1 MNPCPQCG
9 AIPQP
14 SDKFC
19 NVCGT
24 PVLQPSYGGA
34 PMQYGGPQAG
44 YGQAPAPMQQGG
56 MPQQGYGGQPPQAG
70 LRCQMGHEIAP
81 GASYCAMGHPIAMDA
96 MPFGGAPADP
106 YGGGGYGQQPPQQP
120 GGFGAPP
127 PQQGGFG
134 APPQQGFGAPPPA
147 QPQQALQGG
156 FGAPMQQPGGYYQ
169 DPNAGYGQQP
179 APAPFGAPQPSA
191 PQPFGAPAQPAYP
204 GMQPAGG
211 GLGGGGMGGGYD
223 SAPQP
228 GGFGGGG
235 GSQPN
240 FPVPQQGGFGAP
252 APQPGFGSQP
262 GFGQPAAAAP
272 APQAPP
278 LPPAIP
284 EQLPAQALRG
294 FFVSYQTNATGDFW
308 PLHGGRK
315 TVGRANSGESVDIA
329 LSDATISSRHA
340 AVNIDGTSGVV
351 TVEDTGSTN
360 GTFVNEEHIGFN
372 GRRDLRDGD
381 KVRFGGYT
389 VIAKIVSR

>member
-1 MNPCPQCG
+1 
-9 AIPQP
+9 
-14 SDKFC
+14 
-19 NVCGT
+19 
-24 PVLQPSYGGA
+24 
-34 PMQYGGPQAG
+34 
-44 YGQAPAPMQQGG
+44 
-56 MPQQGYGGQPPQAG
+56 
-70 LRCQMGHEIAP
+70 
-81 GASYCAMGHPIAMDA
+81 MGHPIAMDA

-106 YGGGGYGQQPPQQP
+106 YGGGGYGQQPQQ
-120 GGFGAPP
+120 GGFGAPQ

-134 APPQQGFGAPPPA
+134 APGGAQSGGFGAPAPQPGGFGAPA
-147 QPQQALQGG
+147 QQGG

-179 APAPFGAPQPSA
+179 QQGFGAAQPA
-191 PQPFGAPAQPAYP
+191 QQPGAFGAPAQPAYP
-204 GMQPAGG
+204 GMPQQ
-211 GLGGGGMGGGYD
+211 GGMGGGYD
-223 SAPQP
+223 GAPQP
-228 GGFGGGG
+228 GGFGGQ

-252 APQPGFGSQP
+252 APQPGGFGSQP
-262 GFGQPAAAAP
+262 GFGGGAAPMAAP
-272 APQAPP
+272 ALQAPP

-340 AVNIDGTSGVV
+340 AVNIDGTSGVI